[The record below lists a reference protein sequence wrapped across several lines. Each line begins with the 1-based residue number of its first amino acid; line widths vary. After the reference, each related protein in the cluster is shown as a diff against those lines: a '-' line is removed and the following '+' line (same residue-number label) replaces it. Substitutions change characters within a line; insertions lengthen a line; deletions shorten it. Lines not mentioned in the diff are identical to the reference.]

1 MKPLL
6 YDEIN
11 QAKMNEVFREKGWS
25 PLYTAS
31 PRSRIALIGQA
42 PGRIAQETN
51 KTWNDASGKLLRQW
65 LGVTDE
71 QFYNPDLF
79 AIIPMDFYYP
89 GKGEHGDLPPRKEF
103 AATWHPKLLAR
114 MPDIR
119 LTILIG
125 IYSQK
130 YYLAENAK
138 QNLTENVKNFKSYL
152 PDYFPLVH
160 PSPINIF
167 WRKRN
172 PWFETDVVPAL
183 QAVVKTVLA

>member
-6 YDEIN
+6 YDEID
-11 QAKMNEVFREKGWS
+11 QAEMNAAFREKGWS

-31 PRSRIALIGQA
+31 PHSRIALIGQA
-42 PGRIAQETN
+42 PGRLAQETN
-51 KTWNDASGKLLRQW
+51 KTWNDASGRLLRQW

-103 AATWHPKLLAR
+103 AATWHPKLLAL

-125 IYSQK
+125 IYAQK

-138 QNLTENVKNFKSYL
+138 QNLTENVKNFKTYL

-172 PWFETDVVPAL
+172 PWFEKDVVPAL
-183 QAVVKTVLA
+183 QAAVKTVLT